1 MTGFGRSLFGSKS
14 VWKEKSFQNTDL
26 LRWQNTDLLRWAVH
40 TNDIYQARILLK
52 NGADPNGQSRF
63 STKDKVLKVASIHGN
78 LNLCQLLVSYGATI
92 DDIDNEGRTALSEAV
107 FFDNLAL
114 TTYLLKNGANPN
126 ALGFVRNETVLHY
139 AARNGYLNMSQLL
152 VSKGATIDALDS
164 LKCTPLYLAVTGNH
178 IDVISYL
185 LFKGANPNAESE
197 SHAGRE
203 SVLHVAVGNYNLK
216 ICQLLVSNGATID
229 PRNSW
234 QYTPLCLAVR
244 RNDITVTSYLLEN
257 GANPNVDTYHY
268 DDQVKESVLH
278 IAARN
283 SNFDICQLLISKG
296 ADVNCLT
303 SNNETALMIAL
314 NNILLHKV
322 HHLSNIAIVIIE
334 YLLKNEAICI
344 SKKVGDVKD
353 KYRKIF
359 KQVFASNL
367 YFQKINMWYR
377 IMCKITSR
385 DDGSLKSS
393 CRDVIWKNGNYAKIS
408 DTVKLNIPDC
418 LRKYLIYEEER
429 KCF

>member
-1 MTGFGRSLFGSKS
+1 
-14 VWKEKSFQNTDL
+14 
-26 LRWQNTDLLRWAVH
+26 
-40 TNDIYQARILLK
+40 
-52 NGADPNGQSRF
+52 
-63 STKDKVLKVASIHGN
+63 
-78 LNLCQLLVSYGATI
+78 
-92 DDIDNEGRTALSEAV
+92 
-107 FFDNLAL
+107 
-114 TTYLLKNGANPN
+114 
-126 ALGFVRNETVLHY
+126 
-139 AARNGYLNMSQLL
+139 MSQLL

-164 LKCTPLYLAVTGNH
+164 LKCIPLYLAVTGNH

-203 SVLHVAVGNYNLK
+203 SVLHVAVGNDNLK

-257 GANPNVDTYHY
+257 GANPNVETYHY

-344 SKKVGDVKD
+344 SKNVGDVKD

-377 IMCKITSR
+377 IMLDWEPINERILCARFATSQAKLTVIVVYAPTKDTVDQTKDDFYRVLSNVVAKAHRHDIVTLCGDFNAKVGSDASYEPAILEIAREITPKIACYQCYEVVINK
-385 DDGSLKSS
+385 LYKSS
-393 CRDVIWKNGNYAKIS
+393 SLELHLVLDRIKRELKAYRLDTSNLENRVEKLEVILDDI
-408 DTVKLNIPDC
+408 TQ
-418 LRKYLIYEEER
+418 
-429 KCF
+429 